1 MENAFE
7 ALKMAFAVFVFVI
20 ALALAFSLLSQ
31 ANATAKEIFWG
42 MDTITY
48 LDHEKY
54 KGEHRSVGI
63 ETIIPTIY
71 RYSIEQYAVT
81 IIDKEGYI
89 IARYDLE
96 GENVAQS
103 SLGNAILYKKNDPN
117 FEIPKF
123 YNAYI
128 SYSKYIDY
136 VLTVLE
142 NLQSTSPEVTINYSS
157 DSTTVRTIDSENY
170 KYNEALDERLQALY
184 SYTNEGNGEKYY
196 GAPWQPNY
204 FAERLK
210 ADLTGDLVKFQGN
223 IYNPSGVFDGENSLK
238 DRLEGHTFKE
248 YVIEQDKKYR
258 VKDYKDQVN
267 DTSPD
272 KEDSGSRDSM
282 QLEIFYIEE

>member
-54 KGEHRSVGI
+54 GGEHRSVGM

-103 SLGNAILYKKNDPN
+103 SLGNAILYDENN
-117 FEIPKF
+117 NNIPKF

-142 NLQSTSPEVTINYSS
+142 NLQSTSGVETKYASVVDREIE
-157 DSTTVRTIDSENY
+157 SEKY
-170 KYNEALDERLQALY
+170 KYNEDLDERLQELY
-184 SYTNEGNGEKYY
+184 SYTNEGNNEKYY

-210 ADLTGDLVKFQGN
+210 ADLTGKQVKFQGN

-238 DRLEGHTFKE
+238 DRLEGHTFTE